1 LNMSAKPA
9 VKLFGLCALFA
20 ALTGLSFAQTFSGV
34 LTWHNDNA
42 RTGQNLNETTL
53 TPNNVK
59 TASFGKI
66 LSFPVDGQI
75 YAQPLYVPNVPIPG
89 KGTHNVLYVA
99 TENDSVYAFDAD
111 GLNGPP
117 LWKVPFANPLNG
129 ITAVN
134 CNTAGTSCNVYP
146 VDGITAT
153 PVIDLTSNTIYVVA
167 HTFESGTYYVR
178 LHALDITTGTEK
190 FGGPVALT
198 ATVDGTGVGSKGG
211 KITMSPQSNIAR
223 PGLLLL
229 NGILYVAPGGYPHAY
244 LLTYDAQTLTQLN
257 AMSATPNG
265 TLGGIWQSG
274 AGLAADSAGYVYA
287 ATGDG
292 TFDASTGG
300 TDYGDTV
307 MKLNSSLQVVDYFT
321 PMDQACRFPNDMD
334 LASGGPMLLPTQSGA
349 VADELLISGKGG
361 SPCDASGFAP
371 IYLVNRDSMGGYD
384 PNVDHIVQEIN
395 GSSIG
400 YWSSPAYWKSATS
413 AYVYYAGVTSDHG
426 TGDNLKMYSLTNG
439 QLSTAPLKQS
449 TNILVNGGTPSIS
462 SNGTSAGIA
471 WVVSRQ
477 DYLDTR
483 PGVLPAVLYAYDATD
498 VSKMLYNS
506 GQSAQFGKR
515 DQAGCGN
522 KFAVPTIANGK
533 VYVGTESELDVYG
546 LLNQPLP
553 AYPVILSSPCLN
565 FGTIVVG
572 DTSNSQTVN
581 LKNNGTTTLKISSI
595 TIGGLSSKDFSQ
607 TNTCTNVLAG
617 QSCNIT
623 VTFKP
628 TALGTRY
635 ANITISDNV
644 LTQQSIYLIGK
655 GNPALSLTPPNLV
668 FPATKVGTSSSP
680 LPVTLKNTDT
690 VNQLSVT
697 NITITGTDLSDFSQ
711 TNNCPTKVA
720 PGASCT
726 INVTFSPTVVGN
738 RVAQLSV
745 SAGGGAPQIVPVS
758 GAGN

>member
-1 LNMSAKPA
+1 MLSNPA
-9 VKLFGLCALFA
+9 VKIVRLCLAL
-20 ALTGLSFAQTFSGV
+20 LTLSGLSLSAQSFPGV
-34 LTWHNDNA
+34 LTWHNDNG
-42 RTGQNLNETTL
+42 RTGQNLNETVL
-53 TPNNVK
+53 TPANVN
-59 TASFGKI
+59 TTTFGKV

-99 TENDSVYAFDAD
+99 TENASVYAFDAD
-111 GLNGPP
+111 GLSGPP
-117 LWKVPFANPLNG
+117 LWKVPFTNPLNG

-153 PVIDLTSNTIYVVA
+153 PVIDLTTSTIYVVA
-167 HTFESGTYYVR
+167 HTAENGVYFVR
-178 LHALDITTGTEK
+178 LHALDITTGAEK

-198 ATVDGTGVGSKGG
+198 ATVNGTGVGNKHG
-211 KITMSPQSNIAR
+211 KITMSPQGNIAR

-229 NGILYVAPGGYPHAY
+229 NGVLYIALGGYPHAFI
-244 LLTYDAQTLTQLN
+244 LTYDAQTLLQLQ

-274 AGLAADSAGYVYA
+274 AGLAADSSGNVYA

-300 TDYGDTV
+300 TDYGDTI
-307 MKLNSSLQVVDYFT
+307 MKLNSSLQVIDYFT
-321 PMDQACRFPNDMD
+321 PLDQACRFTDDMD
-334 LASGGPMLLPTQSGA
+334 LAAGGPMLLPPQSGPF
-349 VADELLISGKGG
+349 ADELVMSGKGG

-371 IYLVNRDSMGGYD
+371 IYLVNRDAMGGYN
-384 PNVDHIVQEIN
+384 PNVDQVIQEIN
-395 GSSIG
+395 GSPIG
-400 YWSSPAYWKSATS
+400 YWSSPAYWQSATS
-413 AYVYYAGVTSDHG
+413 SYVYYAGVTSDHG

-439 QLSTAPLKQS
+439 VLSTTPVKKS
-449 TNILVNGGTPSIS
+449 SNILVNGGTPSIS
-462 SNGTSAGIA
+462 ANGTSSGIA
-471 WVVSRQ
+471 WVVARQ

-506 GQSAQFGKR
+506 GQSVNFGKR
-515 DQAGCGN
+515 DQAGCGT

-533 VYVGTESELDVYG
+533 VYIGTESEVDVYG
-546 LLNQPLP
+546 VLNQPLP
-553 AYPVILSSPCLN
+553 AYPVIVSSPCLN

-572 DTSNSQTVN
+572 DSAPSQTVN
-581 LKNNGTTTLKISSI
+581 IKNNGTTTLKVTSIS
-595 TIGGLSSKDFSQ
+595 IGGLSSKDFSQ
-607 TNTCTNVLAG
+607 TNTCTNILPG
-617 QSCNIT
+617 QSCNLT
-623 VTFKP
+623 VTFTP

-635 ANITISDNV
+635 AYITVSDNV
-644 LTQQSIYLIGK
+644 ITQQSIYLIGK
-655 GNPALSLTPPNLV
+655 GNPALSLTPSSLT

-690 VNQLSVT
+690 VNQLSVS
-697 NITITGTDLSDFSQ
+697 NITITGTDPLDFSQ
-711 TNNCPTKVA
+711 TNNCPPKVA

-726 INVTFSPTVVGN
+726 INVTFSPTAVGN

-758 GAGN
+758 GMGN